1 MISIRFTSCPSLKA
15 IMFSSTFIWVWF
27 TSSKS
32 WSSLAADDDTAAYQR
47 VFRYA
52 MASYVGDALAA
63 RMCLYR
69 REDEH
74 APIFDPPHDYMVI
87 WKLEVLE
94 KYRGRGFGSKLID
107 YAKSYGIPDK
117 GDQPAELPR
126 ILRDPWLRAPEIR
139 HRTRYVGRSTD
150 LVSGRLCTQLKKESR
165 QLVCCDI
172 FTFIAAAF
180 FTYTVGKFHFSTV
193 WAFHHTR
200 H

>member
-1 MISIRFTSCPSLKA
+1 MSEVKHLA
-15 IMFSSTFIWVWF
+15 INY
-27 TSSKS
+27 K
-32 WSSLAADDDTAAYQR
+32 TAEDFKK
-47 VFRYA
+47 FREYGA
-52 MASYVGDALAA
+52 QELQMTKELEGNVIDANMDSPFYGIYVGDALAA

-107 YAKSYGIPDK
+107 YAKSYGIPIK
-117 GDQPAELPR
+117 AISPAELPR

-150 LVSGRLCTQLKKESR
+150 LVSGRLCTQLDQSSIKQKKS
-165 QLVCCDI
+165 LVDS
-172 FTFIAAAF
+172 
-180 FTYTVGKFHFSTV
+180 FHQ
-193 WAFHHTR
+193 R
-200 H
+200 LL